1 MIEPERQRES
11 ERERCAHVLR
21 STVLYQHSTSTVLC
35 EGDRQTEREGDTVSW
50 RLVVTESTGHKE
62 GVAEADLCIPK
73 IFGNES
79 EKGLDDRQEH
89 VVAMGTSVVIHFCAF
104 PDPQKIYV

>member
-50 RLVVTESTGHKE
+50 RLVVTESTRHKE
-62 GVAEADLCIPK
+62 GVAGADLCIPK

-89 VVAMGTSVVIHFCAF
+89 VVAMGTSVVIHRCAF
-104 PDPQKIYV
+104 PDPQRINV